1 MEILW
6 LAIVFYSIGLGLV
19 LHIRPALMF
28 NENGTWKEFGY
39 QRDSRYT
46 IFPFWLFAIGWAI
59 VSYALAAAASW
70 TLGGAATAT
79 ATATALSSM
88 SASNIFR
95 RSTQETEP
103 DTESDYESEEAEA
116 EEEEEDDEEFGR
128 RVSETIRI
136 PRGRKRPQTPARQ
149 PRSGYYVLD
158 PETKDS
164 GLRKYIYYGDKLPEP
179 KK

>member
-6 LAIVFYSIGLGLV
+6 LAIVFYSIGLGIV
-19 LHIRPALMF
+19 LHLRPSLMF

-59 VSYALAAAASW
+59 VSYALAAASSW
-70 TLGGAATAT
+70 TLGAAATA
-79 ATATALSSM
+79 ASMSASM

-95 RSTQETEP
+95 RSASQTASE
-103 DTESDYESEEAEA
+103 ESESEYDSDEDAEA
-116 EEEEEDDEEFGR
+116 DSEIGR

-136 PRGRKRPQTPARQ
+136 PRGRKRPQTPAKQ

-164 GLRKYIYYGDKLPEP
+164 GLRKYIYYGDKLPEA
-179 KK
+179 K

>member
-19 LHIRPALMF
+19 LHIRPSLMF

-70 TLGGAATAT
+70 TLGGAAAAT
-79 ATATALSSM
+79 LSSM
-88 SASNIFR
+88 SASNVFR
-95 RSTQETEP
+95 RSAASSAP
-103 DTESDYESEEAEA
+103 DSESDSDYESENETEDAAEA
-116 EEEEEDDEEFGR
+116 DYEEFGR
-128 RVSETIRI
+128 RVSQTNTIRS

-149 PRSGYYVLD
+149 PRAGYYVLD

-179 KK
+179 KN

>member
-6 LAIVFYSIGLGLV
+6 LAIIFYSIGLGLV
-19 LHIRPALMF
+19 LHFRPALMF

-79 ATATALSSM
+79 VTALSSM
-88 SASNIFR
+88 SASNVFR

-103 DTESDYESEEAEA
+103 EPDTDSDYESED
-116 EEEEEDDEEFGR
+116 EEEDDEEFGR

>member
-6 LAIVFYSIGLGLV
+6 LAIIFYSIGLGLV
-19 LHIRPALMF
+19 LHFRPALMF

-79 ATATALSSM
+79 ATAFSM
-88 SASNIFR
+88 SASNVFR
-95 RSTQETEP
+95 RSALPPAPES
-103 DTESDYESEEAEA
+103 DTESDYESED
-116 EEEEEDDEEFGR
+116 EEEDAAAEANEEFGR

>member
-19 LHIRPALMF
+19 LHFRPALMF

-79 ATATALSSM
+79 ATAFSM
-88 SASNIFR
+88 SASNVFR
-95 RSTQETEP
+95 RSALPPPPES
-103 DTESDYESEEAEA
+103 DTESDYESEE
-116 EEEEEDDEEFGR
+116 EEEDAAAEANEEFGR